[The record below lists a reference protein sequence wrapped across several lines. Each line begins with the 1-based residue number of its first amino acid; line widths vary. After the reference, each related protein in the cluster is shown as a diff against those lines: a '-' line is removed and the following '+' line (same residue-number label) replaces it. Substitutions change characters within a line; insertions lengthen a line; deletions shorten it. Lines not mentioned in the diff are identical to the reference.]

1 MLRSRQA
8 HVRNQRRY
16 NFPLVVGD
24 GENVLDSQIG
34 HLGRT
39 HDDDHRTFPC
49 GHLQPKDDP
58 TGPPSELD
66 QNAWSKP
73 TKGKPNEDHP
83 HHQRSSGFIS
93 KAAAASPV
101 ALAGSDAIKGLQ

>member
-1 MLRSRQA
+1 MVPNHLPADPVTQDS
-8 HVRNQRRY
+8 
-16 NFPLVVGD
+16 
-24 GENVLDSQIG
+24 VL
-34 HLGRT
+34 H
-39 HDDDHRTFPC
+39 
-49 GHLQPKDDP
+49 
-58 TGPPSELD
+58 
-66 QNAWSKP
+66 NAWSKP